1 MVLMVIAIGCAAL
14 MAYLLT
20 RVYAPPELTA
30 MCSSIQIV
38 FMVFSAAAGMLALIK
53 YWNSVEAKIE
63 QQQWEK
69 LRYLKTTFENFRKRN
84 ENVIQAFEWP
94 HLLRTKYLHL
104 CAKALAYDEADEKD
118 QSKMLTREEMVTIR
132 ELDDFLEYFESLYFA
147 VSRRLVKV
155 EDLFI
160 FLGYY
165 TDLLNEVYHD
175 SADRRLRNYIDEYYD
190 NLCTLLDMCR
200 KQVKNTLK
208 IRRRRARA
216 YSQ

>member
-1 MVLMVIAIGCAAL
+1 MLLIVIAIGSVVL
-14 MAYLLT
+14 LTYLLM
-20 RVYAPPELTA
+20 RMYAPPELAA
-30 MCSSIQIV
+30 MCSSVQVVVLV
-38 FMVFSAAAGMLALIK
+38 FGAAAGMLGVIK
-53 YWNSVEAKIE
+53 YWNSVEARIE

-69 LRYLKTTFENFRKRN
+69 LRYLETSFENFRKRN
-84 ENVIQAFEWP
+84 ENVIQAFEWS
-94 HLLRTKYLHL
+94 HLLRTKYLPL
-104 CAKALAYDEADEKD
+104 CVKALAYDEADEKD

-165 TDLLNEVYHD
+165 IDLLDEVYYD
-175 SADRRLRNYIDEYYD
+175 PADHRLKNYIDEYYD
-190 NLCTLLDMCR
+190 NLCTFIDMCR
-200 KQVKNTLK
+200 KQVKKTLK
-208 IRRRRARA
+208 IRRRRVRA